1 MKLWL
6 KLLAALASASSLMA
20 GQAAWA
26 DVNDFSFE
34 SFDAVYELSQ
44 NKAFDN
50 RPEIHVTETIV
61 AIFPEIDQNRGIK
74 RSIPSSSYGVYPGL
88 IEIHSVTDENGAA
101 RDYEVIEEEG
111 FNNIYIKNGNGDTI
125 FWINT
130 FGIYT
135 LGSIAKIRLNGFNR
149 PIDEML
155 DTGPCAGNSGVA
167 QCV

>member
-1 MKLWL
+1 MKLRF
-6 KLLAALASASSLMA
+6 KLLAAVVVANFLMPSQIAS
-20 GQAAWA
+20 A

-44 NKAFDN
+44 NKDYDN
-50 RPEIHVTETIV
+50 RPEIHVTESIV

-111 FNNIYIKNGNGDTI
+111 FNNIYIK
-125 FWINT
+125 
-130 FGIYT
+130 
-135 LGSIAKIRLNGFNR
+135 
-149 PIDEML
+149 
-155 DTGPCAGNSGVA
+155 
-167 QCV
+167 